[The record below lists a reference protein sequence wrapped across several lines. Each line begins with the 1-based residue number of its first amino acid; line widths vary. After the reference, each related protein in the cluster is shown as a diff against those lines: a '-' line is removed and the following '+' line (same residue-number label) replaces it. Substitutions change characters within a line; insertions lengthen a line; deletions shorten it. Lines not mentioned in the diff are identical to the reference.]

1 MTRDDFNDLVRQQS
15 HNLYGYAFRI
25 LRNQEEAEDAVQ
37 EVFIKLWNLGKKL
50 DEYNS
55 ILALAT
61 TMIKNFCIDQ
71 IRKNKHF
78 IKDENTERDIQNAD
92 NNSPFELMQSRE
104 SEDILYRII
113 DQLPDIYKDVV
124 RLREIDD
131 LSYEE
136 ISQLTKQNINTIR
149 VTISRARKMI
159 REEFNKYQYE
169 RRAIK
174 EVGGKVL

>member
-1 MTRDDFNDLVRQQS
+1 MTRGDFNELVLQQS
-15 HNLYGYAFRI
+15 RNLYGYAFRI

-55 ILALAT
+55 ITALAT

-71 IRKNKHF
+71 IRKKKHF
-78 IKDENTERDIQNAD
+78 VLTENEERDIQNAD
-92 NNSPFELMQSRE
+92 NNSPYELMQSRE
-104 SEDILYRII
+104 SEDILYNII
-113 DQLPDIYKDVV
+113 EQLPDIYKDLI
-124 RLREIDD
+124 RLRELDD

-136 ISQLTKQNINTIR
+136 ISVRTKQNINTIR

-169 RRAIK
+169 RRGIK